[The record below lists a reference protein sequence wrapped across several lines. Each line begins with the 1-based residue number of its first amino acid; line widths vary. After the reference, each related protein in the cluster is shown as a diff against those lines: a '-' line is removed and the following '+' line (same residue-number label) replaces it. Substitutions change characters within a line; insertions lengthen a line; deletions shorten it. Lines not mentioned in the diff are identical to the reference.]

1 MTRRRTE
8 EQEDEQEPLERDRVG
23 RDKDVA
29 KSEQRERDARELKL
43 VDSGALVLRSSRGH
57 AWLLDDGGSGGAS
70 LPPRA
75 EAAGSP
81 KGDQGRNER
90 HVLLPRWAQV
100 VPGDR
105 VRVDAAGRVDGMVA
119 RRTMLRRQVG
129 VKGEQV
135 LAANLDQV
143 ALVVAPGPLLR
154 EGFLAR
160 SICGV
165 IAEKLHPLIVFQKVD
180 VDADHAMAARAGLYA
195 ALGFDVI
202 GTSAKSREGVDALKK
217 RFAGKSTAMLGQ
229 SGVGK
234 SSLVNVMYGLDL
246 TIGDVD
252 AWGRGRHTTSLGRAI
267 PVGDG
272 ALLIDLPGVREFGL
286 AHLEPAVLGAAF
298 PEIAIAARK
307 CRIPGCP
314 HLGEEGCAVEAA
326 VSKGRLDLERF
337 EIYRGIVASFTSGVE
352 GGGRV

>member
-8 EQEDEQEPLERDRVG
+8 EQEDEQQDLERDRVG

-29 KSEQRERDARELKL
+29 KKEQRERDARELKL

-57 AWLLDDGGSGGAS
+57 AWLQADGG
-70 LPPRA
+70 
-75 EAAGSP
+75 
-81 KGDQGRNER
+81 KER

-105 VRVDAAGRVDGMVA
+105 VRVDSAGRVDGRVE
-119 RRTMLRRQVG
+119 RRTVLRRQVG

-135 LAANLDQV
+135 LAANVDQV

-165 IAEKLHPLIVFQKVD
+165 IAEKLKPLIVFQKVD
-180 VDADHAMAARAGLYA
+180 LDGEDHAMAARAGLYA
-195 ALGFDVI
+195 ALGFDVL
-202 GTSAKSREGVDALKK
+202 GTSAKSGEGVEELKR

-252 AWGRGRHTTSLGRAI
+252 AWGRGRHTTTLARAI
-267 PVGDG
+267 PVGDD

-286 AHLEPAVLGAAF
+286 AQLDPAVLGAAF
-298 PEIAIAARK
+298 PEIGVAARK
-307 CRIPGCP
+307 CKFPGCP
-314 HLGEEGCAVEAA
+314 HLGEEGCAVETA
-326 VSKGRLDLERF
+326 VAKGRLDLERF